1 MVGIENFIG
10 CLYTD
15 DNDENL
21 FSTSIIKKR
30 YYQFLHTVKP
40 QLSVF
45 EGTAQT
51 FAFKRGCL

>member
-1 MVGIENFIG
+1 MVDIENFIG

-21 FSTSIIKKR
+21 FSTPIIKKR
-30 YYQFLHTVKP
+30 YHRFLHTVKP
-40 QLSVF
+40 WLSVF
-45 EGTAQT
+45 QGTAQN